1 MNKIAIIYWSGSGNT
16 EAMANA
22 IKTGVDGAGVSC
34 DLYFVSDFDV
44 ASINDYD
51 GLILGCPAMGAEVL
65 EEREFQPVF
74 DEMINSLNGKSVALF
89 GSYGWG
95 SGEWMTTWEEQVKEA
110 GADLFENGLI
120 INETPDEDG
129 LNTCEDFGK
138 RFAVSK

>member
-1 MNKIAIIYWSGSGNT
+1 
-16 EAMANA
+16 
-22 IKTGVDGAGVSC
+22 
-34 DLYFVSDFDV
+34 
-44 ASINDYD
+44 
-51 GLILGCPAMGAEVL
+51 
-65 EEREFQPVF
+65 
-74 DEMINSLNGKSVALF
+74 MINSLNGKSVALF

-95 SGEWMTTWEEQVKEA
+95 SGELDDDLGKSKLKEA